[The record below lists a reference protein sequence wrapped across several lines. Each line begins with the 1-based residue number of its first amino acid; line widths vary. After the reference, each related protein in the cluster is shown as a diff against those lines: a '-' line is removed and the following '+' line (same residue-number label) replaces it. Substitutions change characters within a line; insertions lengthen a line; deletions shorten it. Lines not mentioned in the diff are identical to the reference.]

1 VSLLFS
7 LKKPMLNVLLFLSFS
22 GDAAQR
28 VDSKNA
34 DLRACTPRS
43 KHSATEQR
51 RRSKINDRFQMLR
64 DLVPHSD
71 QKRDKASFLLEV
83 IHELTNAMD
92 HTVCNLYVGFYER
105 SVFLPSM

>member
-1 VSLLFS
+1 MEIHFNRLCMYIEEACVSTFC
-7 LKKPMLNVLLFLSFS
+7 FLPFS

-28 VDSKNA
+28 MDSKNA

-83 IHELTNAMD
+83 INSRM
-92 HTVCNLYVGFYER
+92 
-105 SVFLPSM
+105 

>member
-1 VSLLFS
+1 LCI
-7 LKKPMLNVLLFLSFS
+7 LKKPMLIILFLLPFS
-22 GDAAQR
+22 GDAAQKM
-28 VDSKNA
+28 DSKSS

-83 IHELTNAMD
+83 ISELRHVIFFD
-92 HTVCNLYVGFYER
+92 L
-105 SVFLPSM
+105 L